1 MVTWNNIRYDNIF
14 PSIACFSMGKKN
26 SSSYIFPR
34 EMKRL
39 IVVFEQQVIQVSFDN
54 GLICHNSKITIS
66 LFVINVMMAVGNRFM
81 KCHKYKPSNFEE
93 NIIRYM

>member
-39 IVVFEQQVIQVSFDN
+39 IVVFEQQVIQVIFDN

-66 LFVINVMMAVGNRFM
+66 LFVINVNRFM
-81 KCHKYKPSNFEE
+81 KCHKYKRSNFEE
-93 NIIRYM
+93 NMIQCM